1 MPATAVIYDNRALG
15 LPRPAPFY
23 PTPVGARPMQAIADA
38 LGLPLDYGREHDT
51 PHPWKAKRLAQRAER
66 QAREAA

>member
-1 MPATAVIYDNRALG
+1 MPAEIVRDPG
-15 LPRPAPFY
+15 K
-23 PTPVGARPMQAIADA
+23 
-38 LGLPLDYGREHDT
+38 LGLPLNKPRNPEPPLAGAMVGYAQDRLGVVLDFGLPYP